1 MASMHGGAAAVR
13 ISPEPPLPISPP
25 DAPLRPVPT
34 TTAWA
39 PLKLPV
45 FRMLWAAWMTANTT
59 MWMNDVAAAWLM
71 STLTPSPVMV
81 ALVQTASTLPV
92 FLLGLGS
99 GALADILDRRR
110 FLVVTQFWVAG
121 TATLLC
127 LATLSGVIDPVLLL
141 VLVFLN
147 GIGLAMRWPVYSAI
161 VPNLVPRVQLP
172 AALALNGVA
181 MNASRII
188 GPIVAGALIA
198 SAGTEYVFV
207 LNAVLSLAAA
217 IVILRWKTEKKTSAL
232 PGERFLG
239 AIRVG
244 VQYVRQSDRMR
255 SVLLHVVI
263 FFSQSTALIALL
275 PLLARRI
282 DNGSAT
288 TFTLLLAA
296 MGVGAIASAFTLP
309 KFRSTTTRDDLLRN
323 GSRVQA
329 LAMAA
334 VAFSPNLWIAV
345 PMMMIAGGAWLI
357 AANSLSVSAQFALPD
372 WVRARG
378 MSIYQVALMGGAGLG
393 AALWGQVAAWTDE
406 RTSVA
411 AAAVVGTALL
421 WLMRH
426 RAIDGGT
433 EEDLTPQAW
442 KAPVT
447 RDPIDPAAGPVLTTI
462 EYRVDPARIDE
473 FRSVMQETR
482 RSRLRGG
489 VLSWELFRDT
499 IDPDRFIEY
508 FIDETWVEHLRRF
521 DRFTVSDIAL
531 RQRRLALHVG
541 DEPPIVTRCIAE
553 PLERD

>member
-1 MASMHGGAAAVR
+1 
-13 ISPEPPLPISPP
+13 LPISPP
-25 DAPLRPVPT
+25 DAPLRPVAST
-34 TTAWA
+34 SAWA
-39 PLKLPV
+39 PLSIPV
-45 FRMLWAAWMTANTT
+45 FRMLWLVWMTANTT

-110 FLVVTQFWVAG
+110 FLVVTQFWVSG

-147 GIGLAMRWPVYSAI
+147 GVGLAMRWPVYSAI
-161 VPNLVPRVQLP
+161 VPNLVPRLQLP

-181 MNASRII
+181 MNASRIM
-188 GPIVAGALIA
+188 GPIVAGFLI
-198 SAGTEYVFV
+198 SGAGTEYVFV
-207 LNAVLSLAAA
+207 LNATLSLVAAL
-217 IVILRWKTEKKTSAL
+217 VILRWKTEKKTSAL

-275 PLLARRI
+275 PLLSRRI
-282 DNGSAT
+282 DNGAAG

-296 MGVGAIASAFTLP
+296 MGVGAIASAFVLP
-309 KFRSTTTRDDLLRN
+309 KVRATTTRDDLLRY
-323 GSRVQA
+323 GSQGQA
-329 LAMAA
+329 LAMAI
-334 VAFSPNLWIAV
+334 VAFAPNLWVAV
-345 PMMMIAGGAWLI
+345 PTMMVGGAAWLI
-357 AANSLSVSAQFALPD
+357 AANSLSVSAQLALPD

-393 AALWGQVAAWTDE
+393 AALWGQVAAWTDV
-406 RTSVA
+406 RTSIA
-411 AAAVVGTALL
+411 AAAATGAALL
-421 WLMRH
+421 WLTRRH
-426 RAIDGGT
+426 SIHGGT
-433 EEDLTPQAW
+433 EEDLTPQSW

-447 RDPIDPAAGPVLTTI
+447 REPVAPSAGPVLTTI

-499 IDPDRFIEY
+499 LDPDRFIEY

-521 DRFTVSDIAL
+521 DRFTASDIAL

-541 DEPPIVTRCIAE
+541 DAPPLVTRCIAE
-553 PLERD
+553 PLESD

>member
-1 MASMHGGAAAVR
+1 M
-13 ISPEPPLPISPP
+13 PISPP
-25 DAPLRPVPT
+25 DAPLRAVPS

-39 PLKLPV
+39 PLSLPV
-45 FRMLWAAWMTANTT
+45 FRMLWGAWVVANTT

-81 ALVQTASTLPV
+81 ALVQTASTMPV

-110 FLVVTQFWVAG
+110 FLVVTQFWVSG

-147 GIGLAMRWPVYSAI
+147 GVGLAMRWPVYSAI

-217 IVILRWKTEKKTSAL
+217 LVILRWKTEKKTSAL

-282 DNGSAT
+282 DDGSAM
-288 TFTLLLAA
+288 TFTVLLAS
-296 MGVGAIASAFTLP
+296 MGVGAIASAFVLP
-309 KFRSTTTRDDLLRN
+309 RFRGRTRDELLRN
-323 GSRVQA
+323 GSQVQA
-329 LAMAA
+329 AAMTA
-334 VAFSPNLWIAV
+334 VAFSPNLWLAL

-357 AANSLSVSAQFALPD
+357 SANSLSVSAQLALPD

-393 AALWGQVAAWTDE
+393 AALWGQVAAWSDE
-406 RTSVA
+406 RISIA
-411 AAAVVGTALL
+411 AAAVVGTGLL
-421 WLMRH
+421 WLTRRH
-426 RAIDGGT
+426 TIDGGV
-433 EEDLTPQAW
+433 EEDLTPQSW
-442 KAPVT
+442 KAPIT
-447 RDPIDPAAGPVLTTI
+447 RHPVDPGAGPVLTMI
-462 EYRVDPARIDE
+462 EYRIDPARVDE

-489 VLSWELFRDT
+489 ALSWELFRDT
-499 IDPDRFIEY
+499 LDPDRFIEY
-508 FIDETWVEHLRRF
+508 FVDENWVEHLRRF
-521 DRFTVSDIAL
+521 DRFTASDIAL

-541 DEPPIVTRCIAE
+541 DEPPKVTRSIAE
-553 PLERD
+553 TLERD

>member
-1 MASMHGGAAAVR
+1 M
-13 ISPEPPLPISPP
+13 PISPP
-25 DAPLRPVPT
+25 EAPLRPVAST
-34 TTAWA
+34 AAWA
-39 PLKLPV
+39 PLSLPI
-45 FRMLWAAWMTANTT
+45 FRMLWLVWMAANTA

-110 FLVVTQFWVAG
+110 FLVVTQFWVSG

-127 LATLSGVIDPVLLL
+127 VATLSGVIDPVLLL

-147 GIGLAMRWPVYSAI
+147 GVGLAMRWPVYSAI
-161 VPNLVPRVQLP
+161 VPNLVPRLQLP

-188 GPIVAGALIA
+188 GPIVAGFLI
-198 SAGTEYVFV
+198 STAGTEYVFV
-207 LNAVLSLAAA
+207 LNAVLSLVAAL
-217 IVILRWKTEKKTSAL
+217 VILRWKTEKKTSAL

-275 PLLARRI
+275 PLLSRRI
-282 DNGSAT
+282 DNGSAG

-296 MGVGAIASAFTLP
+296 MGVGAIASAFLLP
-309 KFRSTTTRDDLLRN
+309 KVRASTTRDELLRH
-323 GSRVQA
+323 GSHVQA
-329 LAMAA
+329 LAMAI
-334 VAFSPNLWIAV
+334 VAFAPNLWVAV
-345 PMMMIAGGAWLI
+345 PTMMVGGGAWLI
-357 AANSLSVSAQFALPD
+357 AANSLSVSAQLALPD

-393 AALWGQVAAWTDE
+393 AALWGQVATWTDV
-406 RTSVA
+406 RTSIA
-411 AAAVVGTALL
+411 AAAATGAALL
-421 WLMRH
+421 WLTRRH
-426 RAIDGGT
+426 SIHGGT
-433 EEDLTPQAW
+433 EEDLTPQSW

-447 RDPIDPAAGPVLTTI
+447 RDPVAPSAGPVLTTI
-462 EYRVDPARIDE
+462 EYRVDRARIDE

-499 IDPDRFIEY
+499 LDPDRFVEY

-521 DRFTVSDIAL
+521 DRFTASDIAL

-541 DEPPIVTRCIAE
+541 DAPPLVTRCIAE
-553 PLERD
+553 PLESD

>member
-1 MASMHGGAAAVR
+1 M
-13 ISPEPPLPISPP
+13 PISPP
-25 DAPLRPVPT
+25 DAPLRPVPST
-34 TTAWA
+34 SAWA

-45 FRMLWAAWMTANTT
+45 FRMLWGAWLAANTT

-207 LNAVLSLAAA
+207 LNALLSLAAA
-217 IVILRWKTEKKTSAL
+217 LVILRWKTEKKTSAL

-288 TFTLLLAA
+288 TFTLLLAS
-296 MGVGAIASAFTLP
+296 MGVGAIASAFVLP
-309 KFRSTTTRDDLLRN
+309 RFRSTTTRDDLLRN

-329 LAMAA
+329 VAMAG

-345 PMMMIAGGAWLI
+345 PTMMIAGGAWLI
-357 AANSLSVSAQFALPD
+357 AANSLSVSAQLALPD

-393 AALWGQVAAWTDE
+393 AALWGQVAAWSDE
-406 RTSVA
+406 RISIA
-411 AAAVVGTALL
+411 AAAVVGTGLL
-421 WLMRH
+421 WLTRRH
-426 RAIDGGT
+426 TIDGGV
-433 EEDLTPQAW
+433 EEDLTPQSW
-442 KAPVT
+442 KAPIT
-447 RDPIDPAAGPVLTTI
+447 RHPVDPGAGPVLTMI
-462 EYRVDPARIDE
+462 EYRIDPARVDE

-489 VLSWELFRDT
+489 ALSWELFRDT
-499 IDPDRFIEY
+499 LDPDRFIEY
-508 FIDETWVEHLRRF
+508 FVDENWVEHLRRF
-521 DRFTVSDIAL
+521 DRFTASDIAL

-541 DEPPIVTRCIAE
+541 DEPPKVTRSIAE
-553 PLERD
+553 TLERD

>member
-1 MASMHGGAAAVR
+1 
-13 ISPEPPLPISPP
+13 
-25 DAPLRPVPT
+25 
-34 TTAWA
+34 
-39 PLKLPV
+39 
-45 FRMLWAAWMTANTT
+45 MLWLVWMAANTA

-110 FLVVTQFWVAG
+110 FLVVTQFWVSG

-147 GIGLAMRWPVYSAI
+147 GVGLAMRWPVYSAI
-161 VPNLVPRVQLP
+161 VPNLVPRLQLP

-188 GPIVAGALIA
+188 GPIVAGFLIS

-207 LNAVLSLAAA
+207 LNAALSLVAAL
-217 IVILRWKTEKKTSAL
+217 VILRWKTEKKTSAL

-275 PLLARRI
+275 PLLSRRI
-282 DNGSAT
+282 DHGSAG

-296 MGVGAIASAFTLP
+296 MGVGAIASALLLP
-309 KFRSTTTRDDLLRN
+309 KVRATTTRDDLLRH
-323 GSRVQA
+323 GSHVQA
-329 LAMAA
+329 LAMAV
-334 VAFSPNLWIAV
+334 VAFAPNLWVAV
-345 PMMMIAGGAWLI
+345 PAMVIGGGAWLI
-357 AANSLSVSAQFALPD
+357 AANSLSVSAQLALPD

-393 AALWGQVAAWTDE
+393 AALWGQVASWTDV
-406 RTSVA
+406 RTSIA
-411 AAAVVGTALL
+411 AAAATGAALL
-421 WLMRH
+421 WLTRRH
-426 RAIDGGT
+426 SIHGGT
-433 EEDLTPQAW
+433 EEDLTPQSW

-447 RDPIDPAAGPVLTTI
+447 RDPVAPSAGPVLTTI

-473 FRSVMQETR
+473 FRGVMQETR

-499 IDPDRFIEY
+499 QDPDRFVEY

-531 RQRRLALHVG
+531 RRRRLALHVG
-541 DEPPIVTRCIAE
+541 DAPPQVTRCIAE